1 MQVCPFMPSAGTG
14 QNVTAGAAA
23 AVDLRAGDLTVV
35 VYNKDATE
43 IAHVRLGTGDA
54 TAADMIVPPSK
65 FVCLAKG
72 DQVVRLSYFST
83 GTPDLFIIT
92 GNGWLSN

>member
-1 MQVCPFMPSAGTG
+1 MQICPFMPSAGEG

-23 AVDLRAGDLTVV
+23 AVALRSSDLTVV
-35 VYNKDATE
+35 VFNKDATE

-54 TAADMIVPPSK
+54 TAADMIVPPGK

-72 DQVVRLSYFST
+72 DGIVRLSYFSA
-83 GTPDLFIIT
+83 GTPDLFITT

>member
-1 MQVCPFMPSAGTG
+1 MPSAGTG

-23 AVDLRAGDLTVV
+23 SVTLAPGDLTVV

-54 TAADMIVPPSK
+54 TAADMIVPPEK